1 MTKTT
6 MAKVTISRFSPKKDG
21 EPHPETYDIPYVEGM
36 SVLNALDYVRDNID
50 GSLAYYVSCRNG
62 KCLGC
67 ALTIDGINQMMCTT
81 PFKPN
86 MTIQPL
92 RSHKIIKDLVT
103 VSAAEASS

>member
-6 MAKVTISRFSPKKDG
+6 MATITVSRFNPKKDAV
-21 EPHPETYDIPYVEGM
+21 PHLETYEIPYVEGM
-36 SVLNALDYVRDNID
+36 SVLNALDYVRDNVD

-67 ALTIDGINQMMCTT
+67 AVTINDRNQMMCTT

-86 MTIQPL
+86 LTIQPL
-92 RSHKIIKDLVT
+92 RSHNIIKDLVT
-103 VSAAEASS
+103 VSEASS